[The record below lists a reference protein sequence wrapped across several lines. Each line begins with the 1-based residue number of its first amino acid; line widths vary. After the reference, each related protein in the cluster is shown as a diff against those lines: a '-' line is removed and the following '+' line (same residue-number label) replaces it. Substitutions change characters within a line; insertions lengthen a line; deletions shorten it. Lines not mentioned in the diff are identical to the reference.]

1 MELKRIPVGMYQA
14 NCYILMDKKSKEGII
29 VDPGDEANLILQTV
43 NKMDCKV
50 KYILLTHG
58 HVDHVSAVKEVKDSL
73 KAPVGINEKDEES
86 ILKGMDLFGN
96 SQTCGVADI
105 KIKEG
110 DTFKI
115 GDKEIKCIETSG
127 HSLGGM
133 CFLIEDIIFTG
144 DTLFEGSI
152 GRTDFYG
159 GNFEILIKNIK
170 EKILT
175 IPEDTLVL
183 PGHGME
189 TTVGKEKISNPFL

>member
-1 MELKRIPVGMYQA
+1 MELKRMPVGIYQA
-14 NCYILMDKKSKEGII
+14 NCYILMDKESKEGII
-29 VDPGDEANLILQTV
+29 VDPGDTANLILQEV
-43 NKMDCKV
+43 NNMGCKV

-58 HVDHVSAVKEVKDSL
+58 HVDHVSAVKEVRDAL
-73 KAPVGINEKDEES
+73 KAPVYINEKDEEAM
-86 ILKGMDLFGN
+86 LKGLDLFGTPE
-96 SQTCGVADI
+96 TCGVADF

-115 GDKEIKCIETSG
+115 GEREIKCIETPG

-133 CFLIEDIIFTG
+133 CFLIGNIIFTG
-144 DTLFEGSI
+144 DTLFESSI

-159 GNFEILIKNIK
+159 GNFEMLISSIK

-175 IPEDTLVL
+175 LPEDTLVL

-189 TTVGKEKISNPFL
+189 TTIAKEKVSNPFL

>member
-96 SQTCGVADI
+96 SQTCGAADI

-115 GDKEIKCIETSG
+115 GDKEIKCIETPG

-133 CFLIEDIIFTG
+133 CFLIENIIFTG